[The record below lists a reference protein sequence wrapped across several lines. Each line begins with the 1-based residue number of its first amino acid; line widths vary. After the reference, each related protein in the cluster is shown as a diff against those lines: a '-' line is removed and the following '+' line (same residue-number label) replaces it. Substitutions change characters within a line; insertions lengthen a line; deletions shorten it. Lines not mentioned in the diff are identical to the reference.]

1 MNWLM
6 NLPNRLTL
14 ARILLVPVFLTVV
27 TLQVPYGNYIALALF
42 LFGAGTDALDGYL
55 ARKHRQ
61 ETRWGKLM
69 DPLADKLLVSAA
81 LISLVEL
88 GRIPGWAVMII
99 IGRELAVTGLRTFL
113 AGEGTVIPA
122 SFLGKI
128 KTVTQIV
135 AIAALFL
142 QPVPYHPAALSFG
155 NLAMTAAVVLTVWS
169 GVDYFTLWWS
179 QIKEGDD

>member
-1 MNWLM
+1 M

-27 TLQVPYGNYIALALF
+27 TLQAPYGDYIALALF

-55 ARKHRQ
+55 ARKRGQ

-81 LISLVEL
+81 LIALVEL
-88 GRIPGWAVMII
+88 GRLPGWAAMII

-122 SFLGKI
+122 SFLGKL
-128 KTVTQIV
+128 KTGAQIV
-135 AIAALFL
+135 AVAALFL
-142 QPVPYHPAALSFG
+142 QPAFAHPGAFSFGHLALSV
-155 NLAMTAAVVLTVWS
+155 AIALTVWS
-169 GVDYFTLWWS
+169 GVEYFTLWWA
-179 QIKEGDD
+179 QIKEGGY